1 MTLTQLKYLLAVAK
15 HRNFTK
21 AAQEVHATQPTVSM
35 QIKALEDELGVKIFD
50 RSKNPLRITSI
61 GEKIIEQAKKIVSE
75 NKKIEEIVKNEKGY
89 IGGEYK
95 LGIIPTVSP
104 TLLPI
109 FLKDFIKKYPK
120 VDLKIYELTT
130 EEIVQKLKD
139 EELDAGLLATPL
151 EDPEIVEKPLYNEPF
166 IGFIPKGH
174 RLYGKEK
181 LRDEDL
187 AVDDILLLEEGHCFR
202 DNILNICR
210 SENIFPDD
218 FYLETGSF
226 DTLVKLS
233 KEGLGMTLLPYL
245 HTLDL
250 REEDKKY
257 LKTFEKPEPAREISL
272 IYHKDHYKKGVT
284 NALYKLIKGIIKG
297 MIMFQDVRIIS
308 PLPKKPVYDRKD

>member
-1 MTLTQLKYLLAVAK
+1 MTFTQLKYLVAVAK

-21 AAQEVHATQPTVSM
+21 AAKEVHATQPTLSM
-35 QIKALEDELGVKIFD
+35 QIKALEDELGIKIFD

-61 GEKIIEQAKKIVSE
+61 GEKIIEQAKKIISE
-75 NKKIEEIVKNEKGY
+75 NKKIEEIVKSEKGY
-89 IGGEYK
+89 VGGKFK

-109 FLKDFIKKYPK
+109 FLKDFLKKYPD
-120 VDLKIYELTT
+120 VYLEIYELTT
-130 EEIVQKLKD
+130 EEIVRKLKN

-151 EDPEIVEKPLYNEPF
+151 EDPQIEELPLYNEPF
-166 IGFIPKGH
+166 VAFIPKGH

-210 SENIFPDD
+210 SDNIFPDD

-226 DTLVKLS
+226 DTLIKLS

-245 HTLDL
+245 HTLDMC
-250 REEDKKY
+250 EEDRQY
-257 LKTFEKPEPAREISL
+257 LKNFEKPEPAREISL
-272 IYHKDHYKKGVT
+272 IHYKAYYKKGIV

-297 MIMFQDVRIIS
+297 MIMFQDVRVIS
-308 PLPKKPVYDRKD
+308 PLPKKPVYGKP

>member
-1 MTLTQLKYLLAVAK
+1 MTFTQLKYLLAVAK

-21 AAQEVHATQPTVSM
+21 AAKEVHATQPTLSM

-50 RSKNPLRITSI
+50 RSKNPLRITQI
-61 GEKIIEQAKKIVSE
+61 GEKIIEQAKKIISE
-75 NKKIEEIVKNEKGY
+75 NNKIEEIVKNEKGY
-89 IGGEYK
+89 IGGEFR

-120 VDLKIYELTT
+120 VDLRIYELTT
-130 EEIVQKLKD
+130 AEIMEKLKN

-151 EDPEIVEKPLYNEPF
+151 EDPLIKELPLYNEPF
-166 IGFIPKGH
+166 VGFIPEGH

-181 LRDEDL
+181 LHDEDL

-210 SENIFPDD
+210 SDNIFPDE

-226 DTLVKLS
+226 ETLVKLS

-250 REEDKKY
+250 REEDQQY
-257 LKTFEKPEPAREISL
+257 LKNFEKPEPAREISL
-272 IYHKDHYKKGVT
+272 VHYTGCYKKGLV

-308 PLPKKPVYDRKD
+308 PLPKKPVYEHK